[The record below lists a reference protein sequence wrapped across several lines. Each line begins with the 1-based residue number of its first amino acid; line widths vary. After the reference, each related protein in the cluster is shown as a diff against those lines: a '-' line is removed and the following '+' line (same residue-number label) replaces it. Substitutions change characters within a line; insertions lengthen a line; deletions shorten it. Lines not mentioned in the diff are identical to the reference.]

1 MAVASKLK
9 VEDEW
14 QETIFGI
21 GFGGRIGS
29 PNRRLRVCDDSRPAE
44 HAMLRL
50 DAVLARE
57 QDPGLLQN
65 DELRARA

>member
-1 MAVASKLK
+1 MAVEYSSASR
-9 VEDEW
+9 EDA
-14 QETIFGI
+14 QQMADALTQ
-21 GFGGRIGS
+21 
-29 PNRRLRVCDDSRPAE
+29 
-44 HAMLRL
+44 L

>member
-1 MAVASKLK
+1 
-9 VEDEW
+9 
-14 QETIFGI
+14 
-21 GFGGRIGS
+21 
-29 PNRRLRVCDDSRPAE
+29 
-44 HAMLRL
+44 MLRL